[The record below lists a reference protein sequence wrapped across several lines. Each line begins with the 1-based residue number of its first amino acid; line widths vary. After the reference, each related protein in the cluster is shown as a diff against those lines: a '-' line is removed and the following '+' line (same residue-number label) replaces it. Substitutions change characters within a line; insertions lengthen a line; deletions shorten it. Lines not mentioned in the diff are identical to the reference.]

1 MTMMKPIGLDE
12 LDQRTSPHR
21 SDRGPNNNLTPRDH
35 DIPAGV
41 KRQGG
46 PSKKSLDRIRH
57 ARDDDADNKVTG
69 VYRRWSSSSTELS
82 TTGSSIGSRSA
93 SGPRSTQGGEKE
105 NRKGKEKDIP
115 ASTSLSS
122 DSPIEYLFLTFD
134 TILPAPITSPE
145 VAATAVAVPK
155 YPELNRYV
163 DPVRWPKA
171 RKNLMMFLSCI
182 ATTLTAYTAGAY
194 SPPVDIIAAE
204 LRTTREVALLGVT
217 TFCLGFAFAPMVL
230 APFSEIN
237 GRYPVFA
244 IAGVFFTVFQG
255 VCSVVTTVPGML
267 LARFIHGAGGS
278 VFSTMVGGVI
288 SDMYDKEGRNTPM
301 ALFSGSVL
309 VGTGLGPLISSI
321 IVQTAESHGYNW
333 KWVFWHQVIADFVL
347 IIAVASLFRESRG
360 SVILSK
366 KAKALNKWYE
376 EMEERGFFGVWLRE
390 DTATALHVAQK
401 PLAGSSRPGA
411 AAAEGHAPLPRRI
424 RWTTI
429 DDEERGSLA
438 TMISTSLTRPFHLLF
453 TEPIAFFFSL
463 WVAFAWAV
471 LYLTFGSVPLVFRRQ
486 YNFSI
491 EQSGFVFVAMIVG
504 ALLATILGI
513 YQESLLK
520 HPSWVGKSVD
530 SRGDN
535 GGKEAVEPG
544 RRDLWAFIRRN
555 FPAESPESRLYF
567 TCFTAVFLP
576 AGLYLF
582 GFSAQPSTHWIVPT
596 IGIGLATMGIYCI
609 YLAAFNY
616 LADIYNKYASSALA
630 AQSFCRNILG
640 GVFPL
645 VTAMLFINLGEDDA
659 GAVLGTIAAILTLVP
674 WALVLYGE
682 RIRARSKFAIVSI
695 SNILPGCQKAQ
706 PLTLILNRH

>member
-1 MTMMKPIGLDE
+1 MMMLKPICLDE
-12 LDQRTSPHR
+12 LDERTSPHR
-21 SDRGPNNNLTPRDH
+21 SDRGLDNNLTPQDN
-35 DIPAGV
+35 DIPVGG

-46 PSKKSLDRIRH
+46 PLKKSSDRIRH
-57 ARDDDADNKVTG
+57 ARDDADNKVTG
-69 VYRRWSSSSTELS
+69 VDRRWSSSVTELS
-82 TTGSSIGSRSA
+82 TTRSSTGSGSV
-93 SGPRSTQGGEKE
+93 SGPVSTRRGANGKDKE
-105 NRKGKEKDIP
+105 EYIP
-115 ASTSLSS
+115 ASAQLSS
-122 DSPIEYLFLTFD
+122 DSPIEYFYLTFD
-134 TILPAPITSPE
+134 TVLPAPVTSPE
-145 VAATAVAVPK
+145 AAAAAVAVPK
-155 YPELNRYV
+155 YPDLNHYV
-163 DPVRWPKA
+163 DPMRWPKA
-171 RKNLMMFLSCI
+171 RKNLMIFLSCI

-204 LRTTREVALLGVT
+204 LGTTREVALLGVT

-244 IAGVFFTVFQG
+244 IAGIFFTVFQG
-255 VCSVVTTVPGML
+255 VCSVVTTAPGML

-288 SDMYDKEGRNTPM
+288 SDLYDKEGRNTPM

-309 VGTGLGPLISSI
+309 VGTGLGPLVSSI
-321 IVQTAESHGYNW
+321 IIQTVGSHGYAW

-347 IIAVASLFRESRG
+347 IVAVASLFKESRG

-366 KAKALNKWYE
+366 KAKALNQWYE
-376 EMEERGFFGVWLRE
+376 EMEEEGFFGVWLRE
-390 DTATALHVAQK
+390 DTATVLHGAQQR
-401 PLAGSSRPGA
+401 LAATAKR
-411 AAAEGHAPLPRRI
+411 HAPLPRRI

-471 LYLTFGSVPLVFRRQ
+471 LYLTFGSIPLVFRRQ

-520 HPSWVGKSVD
+520 HPSWVGKPVD
-530 SRGDN
+530 SGGDR
-535 GGKEAVEPG
+535 GGKKAGEPE
-544 RRDLWAFIRRN
+544 RRGLWAFIRRN

-582 GFSAQPSTHWIVPT
+582 GFSAEPSTHWIVPT

-682 RIRARSKFAIVSI
+682 RIRARSRFAIVSI
-695 SNILPGCQKAQ
+695 PHILPRC
-706 PLTLILNRH
+706 